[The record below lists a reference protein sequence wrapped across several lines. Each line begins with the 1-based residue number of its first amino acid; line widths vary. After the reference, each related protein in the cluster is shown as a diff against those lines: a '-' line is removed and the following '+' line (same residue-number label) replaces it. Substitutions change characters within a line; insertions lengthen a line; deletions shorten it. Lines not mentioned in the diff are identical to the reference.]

1 MGHARSSEADSDLD
15 DIWYYVASESGSVAT
30 ADRFIDTIAERFYF
44 LAEYPHLGRRR
55 DADLRPGLR
64 SFSIGEYVII
74 YRQRGEDILVLRVL
88 HGSRDI
94 VGLLGH

>member
-30 ADRFIDTIAERFYF
+30 ADRFIDTIAERFYL

-55 DADLRPGLR
+55 DAELRPGLR